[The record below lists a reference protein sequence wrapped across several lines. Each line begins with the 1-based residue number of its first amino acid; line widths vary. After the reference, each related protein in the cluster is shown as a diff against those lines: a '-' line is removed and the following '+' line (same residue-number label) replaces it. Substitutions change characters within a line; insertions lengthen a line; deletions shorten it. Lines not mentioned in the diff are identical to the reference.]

1 VPTFATREERSP
13 DLALEPAQVRA
24 VAAGRVYS
32 TITADLDDGTVAL
45 IDGRFDPAIGSASP
59 STAAGAG
66 CGQFIFPCVDWPAD
80 SNIDT
85 TPPEAAYRWTSVEDC
100 WVHVLR
106 VYRL

>member
-1 VPTFATREERSP
+1 LSALGVIVLPTDDRSDYGYPNNPGSIGGCAVPTFATREERSP

-32 TITADLDDGTVAL
+32 TITGDLDDGTVAL

-66 CGQFIFPCVDWPAD
+66 CGQFIFPV
-80 SNIDT
+80 
-85 TPPEAAYRWTSVEDC
+85 R
-100 WVHVLR
+100 
-106 VYRL
+106 